1 MWSIASFCVWQQVK
15 YCSFEVEGGG
25 LRVHYAYY
33 GLADSE
39 VETKKAKRGLHT
51 QLCLFLILVL
61 CKCKDYAF
69 LTSLKFHTH
78 QFANWEK
85 NSSTYAI
92 NWAKLPQSLWA
103 RDVKCRLCKRCLAAN
118 LSSPNSWKGYNW
130 LNWRFWEM
138 PTHQKSETF
147 GAGYVCKLGIM
158 DLWTLGRG
166 APRTCRL

>member
-1 MWSIASFCVWQQVK
+1 MQGFCSQV
-15 YCSFEVEGGG
+15 
-25 LRVHYAYY
+25 LRVWSV
-33 GLADSE
+33 GE
-39 VETKKAKRGLHT
+39 VYECITRITGSLTRKLKQRKPSAACT
-51 QLCLFLILVL
+51 PNFASSSSWYCANV
-61 CKCKDYAF
+61 KDYAF